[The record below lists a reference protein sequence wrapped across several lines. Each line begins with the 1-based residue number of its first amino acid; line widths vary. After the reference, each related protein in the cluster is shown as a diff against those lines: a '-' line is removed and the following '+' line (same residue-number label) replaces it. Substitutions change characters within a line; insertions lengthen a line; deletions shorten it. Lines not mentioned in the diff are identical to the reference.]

1 MYSGIAKKITEKK
14 IYKYYS
20 YNPCMYKM
28 FAPVI
33 NETIRFNKFKNFNDP
48 YDCYIATSNGKSLQ
62 NIYMNTLGV
71 CSFTSES
78 DNLLMWSHYCSS
90 HKGFVVEYDTETL
103 RKKLA
108 DFNNQIEDFGMVE
121 YSDKIKTRHF
131 QSENSDKEIVEA
143 VYHKPECWKYEK
155 EIRVIFWAMKNS
167 ESFTDIQ
174 ISEDCILRIILGS
187 QFIIENK
194 VIPSFLRKWVS
205 EKKLY
210 YMQLQSDRYSVL
222 PTLVSDDS
230 KNFNDNNN
238 CMDLI
243 SL

>member
-131 QSENSDKEIVEA
+131 LS
-143 VYHKPECWKYEK
+143 
-155 EIRVIFWAMKNS
+155 
-167 ESFTDIQ
+167 
-174 ISEDCILRIILGS
+174 
-187 QFIIENK
+187 
-194 VIPSFLRKWVS
+194 
-205 EKKLY
+205 
-210 YMQLQSDRYSVL
+210 
-222 PTLVSDDS
+222 
-230 KNFNDNNN
+230 
-238 CMDLI
+238 
-243 SL
+243 